1 MDELD
6 EKLQE
11 LASEYHAPGDVPR
24 DRMWERIQ
32 ASRGSRGRGRDND
45 SAPLGPRPT
54 TLDLDRFRR
63 RRVIQWGIGIAA
75 TLMLGVLI
83 GRGTA
88 PNGQPAQ
95 PVEVAA
101 SSGSANN
108 NVAAINVAARAH
120 LRQSE
125 AYLTLFR
132 ASVRE
137 GDLNDLGVDAARQL
151 LATNRLIM
159 NAPGTDPRLKALL
172 SDLELVLAEITQLQ
186 ASERPEDIE
195 MITDGLDRAGMLTRL
210 RAATPANP
218 GAPIPMGVS

>member
-11 LASEYHAPGDVPR
+11 LANEYHAPGDVPR
-24 DRMWERIQ
+24 DEMWARIAARREARGERREEKVLPLAPRPGPR
-32 ASRGSRGRGRDND
+32 ASR
-45 SAPLGPRPT
+45 
-54 TLDLDRFRR
+54 RF
-63 RRVIQWGIGIAA
+63 VQWGVGIAA

-88 PNGQPAQ
+88 PSGQPAQ

-101 SSGSANN
+101 SSGSSNN

-151 LATNRLIM
+151 LATNRLTM